1 MTPAAK
7 EDAEVVAVGSNI
19 ETFCAVDSKADRGKR
34 DFKNLELVDANPPWG
49 AIDRLSFAGQLVKRY
64 TVFLDGRNHGGN
76 LVELTRELLEG
87 SFNGNLIERGDGA
100 GFEDFSCGVL
110 GVGGFPEFKGSLVL
124 LVFGHQEILNASSPT
139 DDEHEEPGRDGVQG
153 TAVAD
158 LTLIKASTNKID
170 DIVGGSSGGFI
181 DQEKA
186 VELWNH
192 GIWVGTKVKW
202 LECEGG

>member
-1 MTPAAK
+1 MTAAAK

-153 TAVAD
+153 AAVAD
-158 LTLIKASTNKID
+158 LSLIEAAADKID
-170 DIVGGSSGGFI
+170 DIVRGSTWGFI
-181 DQEKA
+181 DQKKA

-192 GIWVGTKVKW
+192 GIWVGTKVK
-202 LECEGG
+202 LLQCEVG

>member
-153 TAVAD
+153 AAVAD
-158 LTLIKASTNKID
+158 LTLIKTSTNKID

>member
-64 TVFLDGRNHGGN
+64 AVFLDGRNHWGN

-153 TAVAD
+153 AAVAD
-158 LTLIKASTNKID
+158 LTLIKTSTNKID

>member
-64 TVFLDGRNHGGN
+64 AVFLDGRNHWGN

-139 DDEHEEPGRDGVQG
+139 DDEHEEPGRDGVAG
-153 TAVAD
+153 AAVAD
-158 LTLIKASTNKID
+158 LTLINASANKID

>member
-1 MTPAAK
+1 MTAAAK

-64 TVFLDGRNHGGN
+64 AVFLDGRNHGGN

-153 TAVAD
+153 AAVAD
-158 LTLIKASTNKID
+158 LTLIKTSTNKID

-192 GIWVGTKVKW
+192 GIWVGTKVK
-202 LECEGG
+202 